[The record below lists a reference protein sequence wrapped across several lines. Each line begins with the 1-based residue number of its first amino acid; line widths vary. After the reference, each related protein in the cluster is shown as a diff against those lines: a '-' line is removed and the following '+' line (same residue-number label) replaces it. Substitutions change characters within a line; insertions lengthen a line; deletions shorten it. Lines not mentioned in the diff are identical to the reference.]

1 VDIGRPDGAHG
12 APACTER
19 HRKSTPSAPWVLA
32 TPHQEVF
39 DDTGLV
45 LETVAERY
53 TDDIMA
59 RFARS
64 PEGSAVLKQCDRFG
78 WSR

>member
-1 VDIGRPDGAHG
+1 MDFAID
-12 APACTER
+12 
-19 HRKSTPSAPWVLA
+19 
-32 TPHQEVF
+32 QEVF

-64 PEGSAVLKQCDRFG
+64 PEGAVLKQCDRFG